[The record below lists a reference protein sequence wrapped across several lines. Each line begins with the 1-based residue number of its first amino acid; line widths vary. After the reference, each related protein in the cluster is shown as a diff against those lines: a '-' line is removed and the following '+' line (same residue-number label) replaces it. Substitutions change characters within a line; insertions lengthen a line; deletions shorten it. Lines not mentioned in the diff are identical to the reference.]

1 MIRHLFLLLA
11 CTVAGLSIGNLTAY
25 GEPVAEVTTTALQ
38 NGSLPIMLHVYGR
51 VEARSDARQT
61 IMAPLAATIE
71 DVFVRQGA
79 EVAKGAPLV
88 TLAPSPEMASSYS
101 KAQTALHVAKDLVRR
116 TQKMVKAHLA
126 TAQQLAQAQQ
136 SKSDAE
142 VTLAAL
148 KKQGAVGPS
157 ILRAPFAAVVTTVP
171 ARPGAIIAEGAPLVD
186 LSRPEGLVLQA
197 GVVPEQALA
206 IAYGNDVRITP
217 IGGRQS
223 YAGKVLLRGDIADP
237 NTGLVPV
244 EISLPAGKF
253 ISGESAEA
261 KITTGLAR
269 GVIVPHAAILV
280 DEKGGNYVVQAVGG
294 KAKTVVVQ
302 ILAESDN
309 KDIITGKLDMTAPLV
324 VTGNYQLEEGM
335 KLRVDPPTAQKD
347 AP

>member
-1 MIRHLFLLLA
+1 
-11 CTVAGLSIGNLTAY
+11 
-25 GEPVAEVTTTALQ
+25 
-38 NGSLPIMLHVYGR
+38 
-51 VEARSDARQT
+51 
-61 IMAPLAATIE
+61 
-71 DVFVRQGA
+71 
-79 EVAKGAPLV
+79 
-88 TLAPSPEMASSYS
+88 
-101 KAQTALHVAKDLVRR
+101 
-116 TQKMVKAHLA
+116 
-126 TAQQLAQAQQ
+126 
-136 SKSDAE
+136 
-142 VTLAAL
+142 
-148 KKQGAVGPS
+148 
-157 ILRAPFAAVVTTVP
+157 
-171 ARPGAIIAEGAPLVD
+171 
-186 LSRPEGLVLQA
+186 LQA

-244 EISLPAGKF
+244 EISLPAGDF

-269 GVIVPHAAILV
+269 GIIVPHAAILV

-302 ILAESDN
+302 ILAESVT

-335 KLRVDPPTAQKD
+335 KLRVDPPKAQKD